1 MMKRLVII
9 LFFVTSGLLGFFLF
23 NNYQAKIKT
32 REFPEKK
39 ITTTKNKTKKTNIT
53 SSSIFVPYW
62 SLNEQ
67 ISKLKNYDNLI
78 YFGIAPSRQG
88 INKQEAG
95 YNGIEM
101 FLSFVPLGKKKLL
114 TLRMINDNI
123 NTFILENEDIQKK
136 IIKETLEIIEQN
148 KFDGIVLDLEITDL
162 LNKDIPIQINN
173 FVQQFYSETNKN
185 YRSFFITIYGD
196 AFFRRRPFDLPFLAE
211 NSDGILIMAYDFHKS
226 RGEPGPNFPFDSD
239 PAFAEATT
247 GKLKYQYNFKSMLK
261 DFSKDVPKEKLTVVF
276 GMFGYN
282 WLVDEKKRP
291 IRQAEALSLNEINNK
306 FIDKCEFIN
315 CVVKRDKISKE
326 TEINYVVS
334 APTPD
339 EQNIYRIDYHIV
351 WFEDEESVKIKTD
364 YLKEQG
370 IDKIAFWAF
379 GYF

>member
-162 LNKDIPIQINN
+162 LNK
-173 FVQQFYSETNKN
+173 
-185 YRSFFITIYGD
+185 
-196 AFFRRRPFDLPFLAE
+196 
-211 NSDGILIMAYDFHKS
+211 
-226 RGEPGPNFPFDSD
+226 
-239 PAFAEATT
+239 
-247 GKLKYQYNFKSMLK
+247 
-261 DFSKDVPKEKLTVVF
+261 
-276 GMFGYN
+276 
-282 WLVDEKKRP
+282 
-291 IRQAEALSLNEINNK
+291 
-306 FIDKCEFIN
+306 
-315 CVVKRDKISKE
+315 
-326 TEINYVVS
+326 
-334 APTPD
+334 
-339 EQNIYRIDYHIV
+339 
-351 WFEDEESVKIKTD
+351 
-364 YLKEQG
+364 
-370 IDKIAFWAF
+370 
-379 GYF
+379 